1 MKKKLNMNRKILI
14 GAILSVLIIASH
26 CEDCSN
32 FNGEYGCQSGQHE
45 YPESWDTRTFQTP
58 PRGQDYWRETYQDM
72 HLLVGYVQTKY
83 SSDRKS
89 ATLTFITKTNARQL
103 PANAQVLYTFGDKGE
118 QESNTITLTSADS
131 YPNGMAVSARIPGDG
146 GNDIAKLELEE
157 LYFIW
162 DNPAVNQPSNYEG
175 GQKGAI
181 VEFFGWPY
189 ADVEKECDFLGT
201 AGYMAAKV
209 FPVQEAILTF
219 DTVENGELNPW
230 WFVYQ
235 PVSYRLH
242 SRHGTKKEFKSM
254 INYCRSKGVRIYADA
269 VVNHMAGNGNDMYPD
284 HRNQAG
290 GSCVHWG
297 PKNGSA
303 GSPWWTTGWRFENNP
318 YTGERPGM
326 EFPSVPYVPSD
337 FHCER
342 VLSSWSDPEA
352 LNYGWLT
359 GLTDLNTE
367 KEYVRQRIADYLTD
381 LISMG
386 VSGIRIDAAKH
397 ISPENLSEIFLR
409 FKKNLGGGELP
420 DDFTAYLEVLFGG
433 EKDLLFC
440 QDNYYNYGASF
451 ENKMK
456 SVGLS
461 EQDVYKIKI
470 WGSDY
475 PKEFPI
481 CGYWAISAQRTSIGL
496 DCHDDQNPGSSSRDM
511 GDKGSVYIKEKD
523 AEKHRNFE
531 VEMFTRE
538 GDWKIKLVLSS
549 YSFMNNGGAGFPD
562 GKSDCSNCT
571 GTQCK
576 ENCNKSVPYQQA
588 YDPSSTG
595 YDCGSHGN
603 WKEGTYTRVH
613 RDQQIVNAMRKWMG
627 LNELT
632 EDELYGAERAKAAKM
647 KQEGVGKFKF
657 IEA

>member
-1 MKKKLNMNRKILI
+1 MRKLLI
-14 GAILSVLIIASH
+14 GTLLSLLLVFTA

-45 YPESWDTRTFQTP
+45 YPSDWEARSFQTP

-72 HLLVGYVQTKY
+72 RLLMGYVSTKY
-83 SSDRKS
+83 SADRKS
-89 ATLTFITKTNARQL
+89 ATLTFNTKVNANAL
-103 PANAQVLYTFGDKGE
+103 PANAEVTYTFGE
-118 QESNTITLTSADS
+118 TTQSSNIFQVDSSKS
-131 YPNGMAVSARIPGDG
+131 YPDGMKVSAQIEG
-146 GNDIAKLELEE
+146 IATLELEKV
-157 LYFIW
+157 YFLW
-162 DNPAVNQPSNYEG
+162 DNPAVNTPSNYEN

-181 VEFFGWPY
+181 VEFFGWPHK
-189 ADVEKECDFLGT
+189 DVEEECDFLST

-209 FPVQEAILTF
+209 FPPNEAIYTF
-219 DTVENGELNPW
+219 DTVEDGQLNPW
-230 WFVYQ
+230 WFIYQ
-235 PVSYRLH
+235 PVSYRMT
-242 SRHGTKKEFKSM
+242 SRMGTQDEFRSM
-254 INYCRSKGVRIYADA
+254 ITTCRKKNVRIYADA

-297 PKNGSA
+297 PKRGAA

-318 YTGERPGM
+318 YTGLRPGL
-326 EFPSVPYVPSD
+326 EFPSVPYVATD

-367 KEYVRQRIADYLTD
+367 SDYVRQRIADYITD
-381 LISMG
+381 LLSIG
-386 VSGIRIDAAKH
+386 VSGVRIDAAKH
-397 ISPENLSEIFLR
+397 ISPDNLSAIFKRL
-409 FKKNLGGGELP
+409 KDNLGGGELP

-440 QDNYYNYGASF
+440 QDGDYNYGKSF

-456 SVGLS
+456 AAGLS
-461 EQDVYKIKI
+461 DADVNKIKI

-481 CGYWAISAQRTSIGL
+481 CGYWAISAARTAIGL

-523 AEKHRNFE
+523 ENKHRNFE
-531 VEMFTRE
+531 IELFTRQDE
-538 GDWKIKLVLSS
+538 GWKIKLVLSS
-549 YSFMNNGGAGFPD
+549 YSFMNNGGNGFPD
-562 GKSDCSNCT
+562 GGSDCSACT

-576 ENCNKSVPYQQA
+576 ENCNKSVPYQKA
-588 YDPSSTG
+588 YDPNSKG
-595 YDCGSHGN
+595 YDCSNSGG

-613 RDQQIVNAMRKWMG
+613 RDQQIVNAMRQWMG
-627 LNELT
+627 LNELS
-632 EDELYGAERAKAAKM
+632 EDELYGKERMKAAMM
-647 KQEGVGKFKF
+647 KQNETQKMKF